1 MPTIP
6 PKMVDK
12 DKVMIKEQN
21 FAAMEV
27 EVEADRELLCEKIV
41 QKLNQS

>member
-6 PKMVDK
+6 PKMVEK
-12 DKVMIKEQN
+12 DKILIKEQN
-21 FAAMEV
+21 YGSMEI

-41 QKLNQS
+41 

>member
-6 PKMVDK
+6 PKMVEK
-12 DKVMIKEQN
+12 DKIMMKEQN
-21 FAAMEV
+21 FGAMEI

-41 QKLNQS
+41 